1 MVHMKQK
8 VVWTLTIVVTLI
20 LCIPFCTQPAA
31 FTSQGDDTS
40 STTFFITDLDS
51 FKEAVVEIQALRDES
66 GLTEATI
73 VFTQDLEFDYVPHA
87 DVDAGYTSS
96 YDSQFVGRNYF
107 SGIEGVT
114 LTLTSESG
122 PVTLKNL
129 GATLGS
135 TRLTNAGFNTNDQN
149 ARFFTGPLVLD
160 KIRLETSTR
169 GFYFAQGVPSCHHRK
184 LPKHHAYLSRGR
196 LSGHAEASGRA
207 RVPR

>member
-1 MVHMKQK
+1 MKQK

-31 FTSQGDDTS
+31 FASQGDDTS
-40 STTFFITDLDS
+40 STTFFITDLAS

-87 DVDAGYTSS
+87 EMGYDSR
-96 YDSQFVGRNYF
+96 YDSQYVGRNYF

-114 LTLTSESG
+114 LTLTSESD

-129 GATLGS
+129 GATLGT

-149 ARFFTGPLVLD
+149 AYFFTGPLVLD
-160 KIRLETSTR
+160 NIILDTGLCTRLCI
-169 GFYFAQGVPSCHHRK
+169 FQ
-184 LPKHHAYLSRGR
+184 
-196 LSGHAEASGRA
+196 
-207 RVPR
+207 